1 MTTTSRFGFGRRQN
15 GFTLLETIIV
25 LVVIAMMTA
34 LIAPNVNRA
43 IGHSRVHNSANVI
56 AGDLQLAFSLASRQR
71 TPVRISVNPSGTSY
85 SITTRAG
92 AVIRERALGESSD
105 LRVSTMS
112 SSVTTL
118 DVFPNGL
125 ASGPITITVGIN
137 GYEQTISMTR
147 AGQVRVTS

>member
-1 MTTTSRFGFGRRQN
+1 MTNTSRYGFGRRRN
-15 GFTLLETIIV
+15 GFTLIETIIV
-25 LVVIAMMTA
+25 LVVIAMMA
-34 LIAPNVNRA
+34 AMIAPKVNSA
-43 IGHSRVHNSANVI
+43 IGHARVQNSANVI

-71 TPVRISVNPSGTSY
+71 TPVRITVNSTGTSY
-85 SITTRAG
+85 SIRTRAG
-92 AVIRERALGESSD
+92 TVIRERALGDGSD

-112 SSVTTL
+112 SSVATL

-125 ASGPITITVGIN
+125 ASGPISITVGIN

>member
-1 MTTTSRFGFGRRQN
+1 MTTSLRFRFGRAHS

-25 LVVIAMMTA
+25 LVVVAMLAA
-34 LIAPNVNRA
+34 LGTPMVNRA
-43 IGHSRVHNSANVI
+43 IGHSRVHNSASVV

-71 TPVRISVNPSGTSY
+71 SPLRITVDPSGRNY
-85 SITTRAG
+85 RITTRAG
-92 AVIRERALGESSD
+92 TVIKERHLGEQAD
-105 LRVSTMS
+105 LHVSTMV

-125 ASGPITITVGIN
+125 SSGPIAITVGIN
-137 GYEQTISMTR
+137 GYAQTITMTR

>member
-1 MTTTSRFGFGRRQN
+1 MTNTSRYGFGPRRN
-15 GFTLLETIIV
+15 GFTLLEMIVV
-25 LVVIAMMTA
+25 LVVIAMMAA
-34 LIAPNVNRA
+34 LVAPNVNRA

-71 TPVRISVNPSGTSY
+71 TPVRISVDPSGTSY

-92 AVIRERALGESSD
+92 TVIRERTLGDGDD
-105 LRVSTMS
+105 LHVSTMS

-125 ASGPITITVGIN
+125 ASGPISITVGIN

>member
-1 MTTTSRFGFGRRQN
+1 MTNPSRYGFGRRQA

-34 LIAPNVNRA
+34 VVAPKVNSA
-43 IGHSRVHNSANVI
+43 IGHSRVNNSAGVI

-71 TPVRISVNPSGTSY
+71 TPLRITIDPSANTY
-85 SITTRAG
+85 TITTRAG
-92 AVIRERALGESSD
+92 TVIRQRDLGDGSD
-105 LRVSTMS
+105 LQVSTMS
-112 SSVTTL
+112 ASVTTL

-125 ASGPITITVGIN
+125 SSGPLTITVGIS